1 MGQQAVDQMDIPI
14 VKCCLLGGSRACIF
28 VRRESEARGQ
38 RLTIDYVDSS
48 NSPANLLELVGL
60 VLQELPSYRTHTMAA
75 PGFLDTTASN
85 RTTKFKGSANTF
97 RLSSCSWAGR
107 DPKSSVRGEIWGVA
121 GAT

>member
-1 MGQQAVDQMDIPI
+1 VGQQAVDQMDIPI

-60 VLQELPSYRTHTMAA
+60 VLQELPSYRAHNMAA
-75 PGFLDTTASN
+75 PGFLDTTASKPYD
-85 RTTKFKGSANTF
+85 RIQREREHF
-97 RLSSCSWAGR
+97 RLSSCSWAR
-107 DPKSSVRGEIWGVA
+107 
-121 GAT
+121 